1 MWIMVSVYQRSAI
14 RQVHDDRLRDRLT
27 ELVTNVRD
35 LERSRWADA
44 ASGIPNDVSF
54 AIYDDAGSAALV
66 SGAALPEGLWAR
78 VASRAEAMPGATG
91 FGTETGDEGAPFR
104 VSGRVFRGG
113 DGRFYTAFVV
123 KSDLLAQQAQVEL
136 ERVIAAASA
145 ASLLLLVGGTWFLAG
160 AAVKPIVTMQKL
172 ATEITPEHMP
182 DLERLESGSSE
193 TAHMQE
199 ELAAAFERIEDG
211 YRAQSR
217 FLTNVSH
224 ELKTPLSVILAQAQT
239 MPGRA
244 GLPEPAQ
251 EFIESVE
258 GEMRRL
264 GRMIESFLLLSRVR
278 EGKTRMHDRLYPAN
292 DLVVDSIV
300 NTADMAE
307 LYRVSVNPTLAE
319 EHDELLLFGDPE
331 LLGTALDNL
340 VRNAIR
346 FTPEG
351 ERVDLRVEPNGETVA
366 VGVRDFGPGVPEDQL
381 EAIFDRFARVQS
393 AENAG
398 RGSGLGLEIAQSIT
412 ELHGGKIVVEN
423 RDPGCE
429 FTIRLPK
436 AHEEEPVPAEEEE

>member
-1 MWIMVSVYQRSAI
+1 MWIVVSVNQRNVI

-66 SGAALPEGLWAR
+66 SGAALAEGLWAR

-113 DGRFYTAFVV
+113 DGRFYTAFVA

-145 ASLLLLVGGTWFLAG
+145 ASLLLLVGGTWFVAG
-160 AAVKPIVTMQKL
+160 AAVKPIVTMQRL

-239 MPGRA
+239 MPGRQ

-264 GRMIESFLLLSRVR
+264 GRMIESFLLLSRC
-278 EGKTRMHDRLYPAN
+278 LPA
-292 DLVVDSIV
+292 
-300 NTADMAE
+300 
-307 LYRVSVNPTLAE
+307 RKC
-319 EHDELLLFGDPE
+319 
-331 LLGTALDNL
+331 
-340 VRNAIR
+340 NAQCR
-346 FTPEG
+346 FQPS
-351 ERVDLRVEPNGETVA
+351 LK
-366 VGVRDFGPGVPEDQL
+366 VG
-381 EAIFDRFARVQS
+381 
-393 AENAG
+393 
-398 RGSGLGLEIAQSIT
+398 GLPLSDTQ
-412 ELHGGKIVVEN
+412 
-423 RDPGCE
+423 R
-429 FTIRLPK
+429 RR
-436 AHEEEPVPAEEEE
+436 